1 MLNTIAQEQDN
12 DNNLKLIA
20 AHRTIYSKAK
30 KIFIFQIIFS
40 GPIVIILT
48 ALSIYNINLV
58 QTINTYCF
66 ILSILE
72 IGLFSRWIT
81 NLKTSAASIQEKF
94 DCDILH
100 IPWNVILVPEQST
113 VSTVNKY
120 SKKILEDK
128 DDKAQIMG
136 WYNYKNKDLE
146 KTFPQDI
153 PYFAARI
160 VAQKYNTN
168 WDMELR
174 KSLLVIL
181 NWLTGFMVFFIVC
194 ISFINK
200 ASVPDLTQMFW
211 PIFPITILLIK
222 YYYDNNDSTKK
233 LDSLKRALAEAWTQ
247 VLQSGSDSKKLLNT
261 SRTIQDSIYLH
272 RLNSPL
278 IFDRFYRRKRNGQQ
292 DDAADF
298 VEQLTKDYMLSHSIN
313 Y

>member
-1 MLNTIAQEQDN
+1 
-12 DNNLKLIA
+12 
-20 AHRTIYSKAK
+20 
-30 KIFIFQIIFS
+30 
-40 GPIVIILT
+40 
-48 ALSIYNINLV
+48 
-58 QTINTYCF
+58 
-66 ILSILE
+66 
-72 IGLFSRWIT
+72 
-81 NLKTSAASIQEKF
+81 
-94 DCDILH
+94 
-100 IPWNVILVPEQST
+100 
-113 VSTVNKY
+113 
-120 SKKILEDK
+120 
-128 DDKAQIMG
+128 MG
-136 WYNYKNKDLE
+136 WYNYKNKDHE
-146 KTFPQDI
+146 KKFPKDI

-181 NWLTGFMVFFIVC
+181 NWLTGLMVFFIIC

-233 LDSLKRALAEAWTQ
+233 LESLKRALAEAWTQ
-247 VLQSGSDSKKLLNT
+247 VLQSGSDSEKLLNT

-272 RLNSPL
+272 RLSSPL

-298 VEQLTKDYMLSHSIN
+298 VEQLAKDYMLSRSIDC
-313 Y
+313 